1 VAWRALEHDAEGA
14 LVWGEVV
21 LSTPRQVGK
30 SSLLRSLIEW
40 RLVEGPALFGNDV
53 ETIGYAADRVDL
65 AQEVMRP
72 TQVWAA
78 ELEGWSS
85 RRVNGE
91 MGVTAPNGS
100 RWLARS
106 LLSMGIGYSLTSA
119 VVDEAWKAE
128 AIAVD
133 DRIAPSLVV
142 PESAQLWLVSTASP
156 VATPLVPARRRAA
169 LEAAP
174 GEGALLLEWSAAP
187 GRDVDDV
194 AGWREATPRWVD
206 RRARLM
212 AAQLRVIGEESFRA
226 QWLNQW
232 PQRSRLALV
241 DDEVWASWGRP
252 GLAPP
257 AGVPVVFGLESTQG
271 GATLVAEAWESG
283 EGSAV
288 RVRRWA
294 GMNQTLAWL
303 VREGEQ
309 RPGSSLLVGASLW
322 KAAEGVRF
330 PGQVNTAG
338 GKETRQATHLWQGLV
353 AEGGPVWHPADQL
366 LTGALLG
373 AVVVA
378 TETGP
383 TLSIRQSRGMIEA
396 ARCALWAV
404 WQLRTHPAETAQ
416 VF

>member
-1 VAWRALEHDAEGA
+1 
-14 LVWGEVV
+14 
-21 LSTPRQVGK
+21 
-30 SSLLRSLIEW
+30 
-40 RLVEGPALFGNDV
+40 
-53 ETIGYAADRVDL
+53 
-65 AQEVMRP
+65 
-72 TQVWAA
+72 
-78 ELEGWSS
+78 
-85 RRVNGE
+85 
-91 MGVTAPNGS
+91 
-100 RWLARS
+100 
-106 LLSMGIGYSLTSA
+106 
-119 VVDEAWKAE
+119 
-128 AIAVD
+128 
-133 DRIAPSLVV
+133 
-142 PESAQLWLVSTASP
+142 
-156 VATPLVPARRRAA
+156 

-187 GRDVDDV
+187 GRDVEDV

-212 AAQLRVIGEESFRA
+212 GAQLRVIGEESFRA

-232 PQRSRLALV
+232 PQKSRLALG
-241 DDEVWASWGRP
+241 DEEVWASWGRP

-257 AGVPVVFGLESTQG
+257 AGVPVVFGLESTSG
-271 GATLVAEAWESG
+271 GATLVSEAWETG

-303 VREGEQ
+303 VREAEG

>member
-1 VAWRALEHDAEGA
+1 
-14 LVWGEVV
+14 
-21 LSTPRQVGK
+21 VGK

-40 RLVEGPALFGNDV
+40 RLVEGPGLFGNDV

-78 ELEGWSS
+78 EREGWSS

-128 AIAVD
+128 ATAVD

-169 LEAAP
+169 LEAGP

-187 GRDVDDV
+187 GRDVEDE

-232 PQRSRLALV
+232 PQKSRLALV
-241 DDEVWASWGRP
+241 DEEVWASWGRP

-257 AGVPVVFGLESTQG
+257 AGVPVVFGLESTSG
-271 GATLVAEAWESG
+271 GATLVSEAWETG

-303 VREGEQ
+303 VREAEG